1 MEIVNFVVICLIVL
15 CLLLSLLMI
24 KIIYLY
30 IHKKPILS
38 QTVIDLCY
46 SDCVILLYCFNVSFA
61 CGVNLCLASTTTTI
75 GFVPSLVISVAAY
88 FFLCNSL
95 WSLSISGV
103 LRLITIVKNSEQAG
117 IQVLG
122 PDNVAIWKIRCISIG
137 LTSSL
142 LLTGILH
149 FQSLPS
155 FFYTLNYVKTI
166 EGTELYQQDPFIKV
180 YLIPMFVVIIAN
192 GLPKLYG
199 MILARKYFSEH
210 NQMFAISLE
219 NTLAFPFLI
228 GLLVT
233 SQFTTR
239 IHRLLYY
246 DPLLLMFGC
255 NVIPLLIIM
264 KNNCM
269 TKQLEEESSK
279 LLQCLSTFA
288 SKLLQCL
295 FSFDSTKN
303 RLNSIAPLKSN
314 GIYEVYC

>member
-1 MEIVNFVVICLIVL
+1 MENLNFVVICLIVL
-15 CLLLSLLMI
+15 FLALSLPMI
-24 KIIYLY
+24 KIIYLH
-30 IHKKPILS
+30 IHQKPILS

-46 SDCVILLYCFNVSFA
+46 SDCVILLYCFNLNFA
-61 CGVNLCLASTTTTI
+61 FGVCYCLASPTTTL
-75 GFVPSLVISVAAY
+75 GFLPALILSVAAY

-95 WSLSISGV
+95 WSLSISGI
-103 LRLITIVKNSEQAG
+103 LRFITIVKNSEQAG

-122 PDNVAIWKIRCISIG
+122 TDSVAIWKIRCISLV

-155 FFYTLNYVKTI
+155 FFYTLNYAKSI
-166 EGTELYQQDPFIKV
+166 KGTELYEQDPYNKV
-180 YLIPMFVVIIAN
+180 YLIPMFIVVIAN

-199 MILARKYFSEH
+199 MILARKYFSKH

-233 SQFTTR
+233 FQFTTR

-255 NVIPLLIIM
+255 NLIPMLIIM

-269 TKQLEEESSK
+269 NKQLKDDLSK
-279 LLQCLSTFA
+279 LLQCLSSFA
-288 SKLLQCL
+288 S
-295 FSFDSTKN
+295 TKK
-303 RLNSIAPLKSN
+303 RSSSVSPLKCHEQ
-314 GIYEVYC
+314 IYEVYC